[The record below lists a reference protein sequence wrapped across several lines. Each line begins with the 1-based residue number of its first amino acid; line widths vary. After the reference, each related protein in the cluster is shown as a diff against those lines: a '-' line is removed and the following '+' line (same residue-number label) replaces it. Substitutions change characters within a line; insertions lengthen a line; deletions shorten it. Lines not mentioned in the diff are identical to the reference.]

1 MSKAERQKNSKKNMK
16 IDYKSKPW
24 VLLDY
29 LLVFVHI
36 IVPLLTFYTVLHV
49 STLFIALL
57 VKRINWNFCL
67 CFGACAAVRYFPV
80 LFSFLNAQWSL
91 QAPNRPN
98 ISRTIRTSLS
108 LERLDRH
115 FQKCLCCSWS
125 LLSLKG

>member
-57 VKRINWNFCL
+57 VKRIN
-67 CFGACAAVRYFPV
+67 
-80 LFSFLNAQWSL
+80 
-91 QAPNRPN
+91 
-98 ISRTIRTSLS
+98 
-108 LERLDRH
+108 
-115 FQKCLCCSWS
+115 
-125 LLSLKG
+125 